1 MSGTRLSSYKLS
13 HDTGFAPNPF
23 FGTLTLA
30 TGVPDIR
37 QAASMDDWI
46 AGFTSTQLCGDAV
59 GTERLVFL
67 MRVEEV
73 LSIAEYFGD
82 RRFARKIPSLAGGPE
97 VHRHGDNI
105 YQPICDRAAVPEH
118 FEQLRNLHHWD
129 HAHDCED
136 ARSKRHDVGGR
147 RVLVATEFVYF
158 GREALQVPDFARPV
172 VPRGS
177 SRIGVLTRDS
187 ELARAFIDF
196 ALARASRPVTAAPH
210 EWPANDASWRH

>member
-30 TGVPDIR
+30 TGAPEIR
-37 QAASMDDWI
+37 LAAAVDDWI
-46 AGFTSTQLCGDAV
+46 AGFTSARLCRDAV

-73 LSIAEYFGD
+73 LSLAEYFADG
-82 RRFARKIPSLAGGPE
+82 RFARKIPSLDGAPE
-97 VHRHGDNI
+97 VERHGDNI
-105 YQPICDRAAVPEH
+105 YQPIRDRADVPEH
-118 FEQLRNLHHWD
+118 FEQLPNLHHWD
-129 HAHDCED
+129 HAHRCED
-136 ARSKRHDVGGR
+136 QRSKRYDVGGR

-158 GREALQVPDFARPV
+158 GREAIHVPDFARPV
-172 VPRGS
+172 VPKGS
-177 SRIGVLTRDS
+177 SRIGVPTRDA

-196 ALARASRPVTAAPH
+196 ALGRANRKVAAAPH
-210 EWPANDASWRH
+210 DWPAGDSSWRH